1 MNEQETFTEK
11 KNTGPESLHIL
22 LRSWRD
28 GTFSEILDDWKWIL
42 AYTRRYRRAVAAY
55 TVLGVAGATLSL
67 VSALAS
73 KHTIDIITG
82 YDSSRLWFVL
92 TVMVVSALSSL
103 LLRSVTSRISTKIS
117 LGSTTTFRRR
127 SLTVCWR
134 RTGRG

>member
-1 MNEQETFTEK
+1 M
-11 KNTGPESLHIL
+11 

-55 TVLGVAGATLSL
+55 TVLGIAGATLSL

-117 LGSTTTFRRR
+117 LGQQRHSGGG
-127 SLTVCWR
+127 L
-134 RTGRG
+134 

>member
-1 MNEQETFTEK
+1 MNEQETFAEK

-42 AYTRRYRRAVAAY
+42 AYTRRYRRAAAAY
-55 TVLGVAGATLSL
+55 TVLGIAGATLSL

-82 YDSSRLWFVL
+82 YDSFV
-92 TVMVVSALSSL
+92 VVL
-103 LLRSVTSRISTKIS
+103 VTDGKQQMIYKHAISTLVPSKP
-117 LGSTTTFRRR
+117 LKAAAPTPA
-127 SLTVCWR
+127 V
-134 RTGRG
+134 